1 MKYLLYH
8 RRRRRRRRLHW
19 GKFKTSHKCILHSV
33 RWIRKSHMILWYGCA
48 LHPFYRRHRR
58 SLHPS
63 CMGCSTH
70 AHTLSPNSR
79 LPSNTAIIL
88 WALDDYYYAHC
99 RKYVIRKPKT
109 NIIMDISCYPF
120 VTADLTLTQTH
131 MPNRSVCCAW
141 HTVHAVFGIYSFI
154 AIPCI

>member
-8 RRRRRRRRLHW
+8 WRLHW
-19 GKFKTSHKCILHSV
+19 SKLKTSHKCILHSV

-48 LHPFYRRHRR
+48 CHPCCRC
-58 SLHPS
+58 LHPS
-63 CMGCSTH
+63 YNNGTLSMLSVRSTP
-70 AHTLSPNSR
+70 AHTLHTNSR

-120 VTADLTLTQTH
+120 VTAAHRYTHIPNNSVHGIRYTL
-131 MPNRSVCCAW
+131 CL
-141 HTVHAVFGIYSFI
+141 VFIHSFI